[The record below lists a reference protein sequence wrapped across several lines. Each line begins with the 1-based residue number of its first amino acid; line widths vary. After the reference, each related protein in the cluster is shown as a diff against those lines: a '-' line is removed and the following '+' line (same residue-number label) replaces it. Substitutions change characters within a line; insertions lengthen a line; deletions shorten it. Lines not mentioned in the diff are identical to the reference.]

1 MPRRVALF
9 SLLVPDYD
17 EALGFFTSIG
27 FECREDTDLGAGK
40 R

>member
-1 MPRRVALF
+1 MPSRIALF

-17 EALGFFTSIG
+17 DALAFFLSIG
-27 FECREDTDLGAGK
+27 FECREDTDLGNGK